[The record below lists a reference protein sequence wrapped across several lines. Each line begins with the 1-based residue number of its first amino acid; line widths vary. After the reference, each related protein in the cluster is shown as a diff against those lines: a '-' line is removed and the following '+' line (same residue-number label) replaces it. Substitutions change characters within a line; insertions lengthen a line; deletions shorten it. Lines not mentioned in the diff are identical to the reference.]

1 MKKHFTLT
9 FIHIILNLKLG
20 GENLN
25 FAKNIKKLREEK
37 KWSKK
42 EMADFLQ
49 VSDVTI
55 HYWETGRNEP
65 RMGRVEEIAK
75 KFDIKVSE
83 LIGKNAIDASLPPDA
98 ITRITASNYKIPVYG
113 SISAG
118 IPLEAIENLTE
129 TSVPEH
135 VILKHGED
143 KLFGLLVRGDS
154 MNKIVHDGHYA
165 ILCKTDRVESG
176 EVAAVIVNGYD
187 ATLKR
192 VILLDRGV
200 LLEPSSYN
208 PEHTPKMYLDEEAKD
223 IKVIGK
229 LVAVMSPPDFK
240 F

>member
-1 MKKHFTLT
+1 MSEDLKAT
-9 FIHIILNLKLG
+9 FA
-20 GENLN
+20 ENLN
-25 FAKNIKKLREEK
+25 FYLNKKRLRTSDLAKELNIPYMTIANWVNAKTYPRPDKIQLI
-37 KWSKK
+37 
-42 EMADFLQ
+42 ADFFGIPRSHLTEKRE
-49 VSDVTI
+49 SKA
-55 HYWETGRNEP
+55 ENEL
-65 RMGRVEEIAK
+65 
-75 KFDIKVSE
+75 ST
-83 LIGKNAIDASLPPDA
+83 LPPDA

-129 TSVPEH
+129 TSVPDH

-143 KLFGLLVRGDS
+143 NLFGLLVRGDS

-208 PEHTPKMYLDEEAKD
+208 PENTPKMYLDEEAKD

>member
-1 MKKHFTLT
+1 MYDFNNIRESVGKKIKDKRTSFDLT
-9 FIHIILNLKLG
+9 QEQLAEKLG
-20 GENLN
+20 VSKGS
-25 FAKNIKKLREEK
+25 ISSWEK
-37 KWSKK
+37 
-42 EMADFLQ
+42 
-49 VSDVTI
+49 
-55 HYWETGRNEP
+55 GRTAP
-65 RMGRVEEIAK
+65 RM
-75 KFDIKVSE
+75 DKVSQMAE
-83 LIGKNAIDASLPPDA
+83 IFNVPWSYFVSESEETSLSTPLPPDA

-129 TSVPEH
+129 TSVPDH

-192 VILLDRGV
+192 VMLLDRGV

-208 PEHTPKMYLDEEAKD
+208 PEHTPKMYLDQEAKD

>member
-1 MKKHFTLT
+1 MTIGDKIRSLRKSQKMSQGDLAKKLDVGTTAVSAWENNKNRPL
-9 FIHIILNLKLG
+9 IDKIILLAEIFNVPVSYFIPDVSYSITDRSDISLKENGSLYGLG
-20 GENLN
+20 
-25 FAKNIKKLREEK
+25 K
-37 KWSKK
+37 
-42 EMADFLQ
+42 
-49 VSDVTI
+49 
-55 HYWETGRNEP
+55 
-65 RMGRVEEIAK
+65 
-75 KFDIKVSE
+75 
-83 LIGKNAIDASLPPDA
+83 LPPDA

>member
-1 MKKHFTLT
+1 MSEDLKAT
-9 FIHIILNLKLG
+9 FA
-20 GENLN
+20 ENLN
-25 FAKNIKKLREEK
+25 FYLNKKRLRTSDLAKELNIPYMTIANWVNAKTYPRPDKIQL
-37 KWSKK
+37 
-42 EMADFLQ
+42 MADFFGIPRSHLTEKRE
-49 VSDVTI
+49 S
-55 HYWETGRNEP
+55 EAENEH
-65 RMGRVEEIAK
+65 
-75 KFDIKVSE
+75 S
-83 LIGKNAIDASLPPDA
+83 SLPPDA

-129 TSVPEH
+129 TSVPDH

>member
-1 MKKHFTLT
+1 MSEDLKAT
-9 FIHIILNLKLG
+9 FA
-20 GENLN
+20 ENLN
-25 FAKNIKKLREEK
+25 FYLNKKRLRTSDLAKELNIPYMTIANWVNAKTYPRPDKIQL
-37 KWSKK
+37 
-42 EMADFLQ
+42 MADFFGIPRSYLTEKRSLM
-49 VSDVTI
+49 VK
-55 HYWETGRNEP
+55 EENE
-65 RMGRVEEIAK
+65 EY
-75 KFDIKVSE
+75 ST
-83 LIGKNAIDASLPPDA
+83 LPSDA

-129 TSVPEH
+129 TSVPDH

-192 VILLDRGV
+192 VMLLDRGV

-208 PEHTPKMYLDEEAKD
+208 PEHTPKMYLDQEAKD